1 MWSMVDAPFADVGT
15 RLSAICPLHL
25 VPGDPRHGVAVYAR
39 QVAQTCGA
47 AISQAL
53 PGPRTAVAV
62 GPVHLHFT
70 DRIWGDSPEAA
81 ASAIEALAARH
92 PVSVTVH
99 DVPQPSDGPLSHP
112 RRADCYRRVAAAS
125 RGIVCNSHHE
135 AALLHDVLGP
145 PTRRSPAIIP
155 LPVVAASRTAV
166 RPRPRSEV
174 ALLGFIYPGKGHLQA
189 IEAVARMRWSEP
201 ERPGVV
207 ALGTTSWGHAAHTD
221 ALRVRAGEL
230 GVRFSVSG
238 YLDDDELIDRC
249 RHAAVP
255 LAAHR
260 HISASGSIAT
270 WIAAGRRPLV
280 ADSRYAREI
289 DVLRPRTVY
298 RYSADELSGAIAGA
312 LADPACTWL
321 GDDAV
326 LAPDLT
332 DVASAYVH
340 WWTRRVCW

>member
-1 MWSMVDAPFADVGT
+1 MNDTV
-15 RLSAICPLHL
+15 CPLHL
-25 VPGDPRHGVAVYAR
+25 VPGDPRHGVAIYAR
-39 QVAQTCGA
+39 QVARICGA
-47 AISQAL
+47 VVSDAP
-53 PGPRTAVAV
+53 PGPRTVAV

-81 ASAIEALAARH
+81 AAAIEALATQH
-92 PVSVTVH
+92 SVSVTLH
-99 DVPQPSDGPLSHP
+99 DLPRPSDGPLNHP

-135 AALLHDVLGP
+135 AALLREVLGP
-145 PTRRSPAIIP
+145 LTGRSPAIIP
-155 LPVVAASRTAV
+155 LPVVAAPRTAG

-189 IEAVARMRWSEP
+189 IEAVARTRGLDP
-201 ERPGVV
+201 EKPAVV
-207 ALGTTSWGHAAHTD
+207 ALGTTSPGHAAETD
-221 ALRVRAGEL
+221 ALRVRADEL

-238 YLDDDELIDRC
+238 YLNDEELIDRC
-249 RHAAVP
+249 RRAAVP

-260 HISASGSIAT
+260 QISASGSIGT

-289 DVLRPRTVY
+289 DVLRPGTVY
-298 RYSADELSGAIAGA
+298 RYPANELSGAIAGA
-312 LADPACTWL
+312 LIDPACTWL

-326 LAPDLT
+326 LAPDLA